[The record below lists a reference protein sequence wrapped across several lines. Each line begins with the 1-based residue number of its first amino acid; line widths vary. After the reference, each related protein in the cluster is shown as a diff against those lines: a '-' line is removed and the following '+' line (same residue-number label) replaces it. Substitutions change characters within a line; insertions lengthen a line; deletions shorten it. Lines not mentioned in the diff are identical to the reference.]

1 MTGHPSPSSF
11 LTEEQACDTFN
22 PGFLDEI
29 ANAIRG
35 PAVQAAIDARIEQ
48 IVRYGH
54 DATHD
59 ADLSIDYLPRQA
71 RERLLHAHDQLTGS
85 DGKQNLPAAR
95 KNIARAAAICL
106 AAIDR
111 LDLVLD
117 AKEREA

>member
-1 MTGHPSPSSF
+1 MTGHPKPSSF
-11 LTEEQACDTFN
+11 LTDEQALDTFN
-22 PGFLDEI
+22 PSYLDEI
-29 ANAIRG
+29 ANANRG

-54 DATHD
+54 DAVHD
-59 ADLSIDYLPRQA
+59 ADLAIDYLPRQA
-71 RERLLHAHDQLTGS
+71 RDRMLHAIEQLTGVS
-85 DGKQNLPAAR
+85 DKQNLPAAR

-117 AKEREA
+117 AKERQP